1 LIDSGDY
8 GILLVLSSEV
18 NMNTEKIEMG
28 SGNVFKDLGI
38 PNPELEQL
46 KSALSFEI
54 FTLLQKRQLDRHV
67 VAERL
72 EIDLTQVALLEQ
84 GDGDFTVDALFNFLN
99 RLDISIDIYLKNVP
113 QGEAY
118 QQLHAAG

>member
-1 LIDSGDY
+1 
-8 GILLVLSSEV
+8 
-18 NMNTEKIEMG
+18 MNTEKIEMG

-99 RLDISIDIYLKNVP
+99 RLDISIDIYLKTSP
-113 QGEAY
+113 HGAAY